1 MAANRGRPLEADGFE
16 FLAKSQNAIFADVEG
31 IVVKE
36 KFLGL
41 RKHFVRLL
49 EFASYAVHRSHTPSV
64 AGKSLRPKA
73 ERAQSR
79 ATSRGIKGNIRIQQE
94 WNVVFLDG

>member
-1 MAANRGRPLEADGFE
+1 MHASSAGPLEADGFE
-16 FLAKSQNAIFADVEG
+16 FLAKSQNTIFADVEG
-31 IVVKE
+31 VVVKE

-41 RKHFVRLL
+41 RKHLVRLL
-49 EFASYAVHRSHTPSV
+49 EFASYAVHRSHAPSV

-79 ATSRGIKGNIRIQQE
+79 TTSRSIKGNIRIQQE